1 MTSTKVE
8 DFSLFSSL
16 RHDRLLLQSPE
27 NTTASGSTTPCP
39 FYLLE
44 YHRDRM
50 VRAAHHFEWSEAAT
64 APLEDLNE
72 FRRACE
78 EAVGTQTCPLRVRTV
93 LSPEG
98 KLSVT
103 VSPIPPVPVT
113 ILFPST
119 LPNPSSL
126 SSPPLWKIHID
137 TISTASSL
145 FTSHKTTFRDHYDAA
160 RLRAGII
167 NYTDTTEVALWNEDG
182 VMMEGSITSVYFWRN
197 GVWVTPPLE
206 SGGNNGTT
214 RRWLLE
220 KGMVIE
226 AVVRKES
233 IEAGEVVLI
242 SNGVRGIWA
251 GTVV

>member
-1 MTSTKVE
+1 MTSTEEE

-50 VRAAHHFEWSEAAT
+50 VRAAHHFEWPEAVIAS
-64 APLEDLNE
+64 LEDLNG

-78 EAVGTQTCPLRVRTV
+78 EAVRTV

-103 VSPIPPVPVT
+103 AGSIPQVPVT
-113 ILFPST
+113 TLFPST

-137 TISTASSL
+137 TIPTPASP
-145 FTSHKTTFRDHYDAA
+145 FTSHKTTFRGHYDAA

-167 NYTDTTEVALWNEDG
+167 NYTDTTEVVLWNEDG
-182 VMMEGSITSVYFWRN
+182 VMMEGSMTSVYFWRN
-197 GVWVTPPLE
+197 GGWVTPPLE

-220 KGMVIE
+220 KGMVVE
-226 AVVRKES
+226 AVVGKES
-233 IEAGEVVLI
+233 IEAGEVMLI

-251 GTVV
+251 GTVVG